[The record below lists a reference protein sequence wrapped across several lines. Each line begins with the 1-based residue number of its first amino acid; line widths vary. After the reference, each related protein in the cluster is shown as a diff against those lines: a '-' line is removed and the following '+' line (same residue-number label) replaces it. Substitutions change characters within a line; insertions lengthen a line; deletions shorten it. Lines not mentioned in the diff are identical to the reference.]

1 MRHSKTPNKIG
12 AANAGWRSQFR
23 FRGFRLWPGVAD
35 LGRWANEHCMK
46 LAPLVLAVA
55 LLSGCILPY
64 PHTTERSAEV
74 RGRVLDA
81 RTDASVQ
88 GAKVFLSEHPT
99 VSCTSDITG
108 HFRLRATHN
117 FHVAVAGPEGADLP
131 RGEDWGLAVTVSHK
145 NYVTYVQHGL
155 DDHRLTDKG
164 DILLEPKR

>member
-1 MRHSKTPNKIG
+1 MRCM
-12 AANAGWRSQFR
+12 
-23 FRGFRLWPGVAD
+23 RLV
-35 LGRWANEHCMK
+35 
-46 LAPLVLAVA
+46 PLVLVVA

-81 RTDASVQ
+81 RTVAPIQ

-99 VSCTSDITG
+99 VSCTSDATG
-108 HFRLRATHN
+108 QFRLRPTHN

-145 NYVTYVQHGL
+145 NYVTYVQHGP

-164 DILLEPKR
+164 DILLEPKQ